1 LERKEISLAVTMES
15 SMVLFGKKGMNISRN
30 VL

>member
-15 SMVLFGKKGMNISRN
+15 WMVLFGKKGMNISRN